1 MPNTRYTPK
10 LTKSSNYYD
19 TETNSVARSDLN
31 RTVQIKHNSELFL
44 NMSQKVEVKLPS
56 NLSINSVNEL
66 QAITAKS
73 MDSDQMRKSMSSSQK
88 VVYNS
93 TKNSLVRCGE
103 DFVSSSNVC
112 EQNTELSR
120 EIQQLR
126 GRLLVMETENKLLKI
141 TLEKQYSEFTYSVD
155 DTLLSHRTI
164 SDYDSSIVDYY
175 TPWCL
180 LTIFFESLKW
190 KFYNINS
197 IYWVFL
203 LLFCKIQL
211 NELKKNK

>member
-175 TPWCL
+175 TP
-180 LTIFFESLKW
+180 
-190 KFYNINS
+190 
-197 IYWVFL
+197 
-203 LLFCKIQL
+203 
-211 NELKKNK
+211 